1 MRSRSSICEAFPT
14 PITRRRHV
22 LCGAEAPA
30 KPVRGMPAFP
40 VGMALLARLA
50 VDQPQQGRGVGA
62 MLLAEA
68 LRMAVAAGEV
78 AAARLIVVNAV
89 DEDAAAYYQRYGFV

>member
-1 MRSRSSICEAFPT
+1 
-14 PITRRRHV
+14 
-22 LCGAEAPA
+22 
-30 KPVRGMPAFP
+30 MPAYP

-68 LRMAVAAGEV
+68 LRKAVAAGGSLPH
-78 AAARLIVVNAV
+78 ASSW
-89 DEDAAAYYQRYGFV
+89 